1 MRVLSRPRAILWWDR
16 ATWIIPVVGTIAG
29 VLLAVGVSVVD
40 EAEWLLDSGR
50 ATISPAAATTVLSA
64 VGGGMVTF
72 TGFVFS
78 FVMLL
83 VQFGS
88 TAYSPRTV
96 TYFLRARTVQWIL
109 GLYLATITFSFVS
122 VVETGSL
129 GRQDFAPATAV
140 FVSLLMLVA
149 SLLGFVVLLHS
160 IGRRI
165 RVDAVLAAIG
175 RSARRQLRGRGEA
188 RPGVRT
194 AAATGA
200 TPGPAAA
207 DGTVATAGVA
217 DPGVIA
223 EYLGRPGQIV
233 AIDARQLV
241 RLAREYGCTIQ
252 VVPRIGDAVVPGT
265 PVARVLGRA
274 PALDRRIS
282 RSLVVDVER
291 SLLHDPLYALRL
303 LVDVAV
309 RALSPAVNDP
319 TTAVRALDEIESVLR
334 TAVRSEHLGALTL
347 PAGPGS
353 VVLSR
358 PSWDEVVDLALI
370 EVLECGRGQVQVD
383 RRLLVLLDDL
393 IADVGPSLR
402 PVLVSYRDQVQVAD
416 RLVTGRARAIA
427 RVGDR
432 QGLGGSG

>member
-78 FVMLL
+78 FVLLL
-83 VQFGS
+83 VQYGS

-140 FVSLLMLVA
+140 FVSLLLLVA

-175 RSARRQLRGRGEA
+175 RSARRQLRGRGEDG
-188 RPGVRT
+188 PGAG
-194 AAATGA
+194 AAAAAGSA
-200 TPGPAAA
+200 PGPAA
-207 DGTVATAGVA
+207 DGTAATAGVA

-241 RLAREYGCTIQ
+241 RLAREHGCTIQ

>member
-1 MRVLSRPRAILWWDR
+1 MRVLSRSRAILWWDR
-16 ATWIIPVVGTIAG
+16 ATWIIPVLGTIAG
-29 VLLAVGVSVVD
+29 LVLAALVSDVD
-40 EAEWLLDSGR
+40 EATWLVDSGR
-50 ATISPAAATTVLSA
+50 ATISPGAATTVLSA

-78 FVMLL
+78 FVLLL
-83 VQFGS
+83 VQYGS

-122 VVETGSL
+122 VVEAGSL
-129 GRQDFAPATAV
+129 GRQDFAPAAAV

-175 RSARRQLRGRGEA
+175 RSARRQLRGRGDA
-188 RPGVRT
+188 RAGTVT
-194 AAATGA
+194 A
-200 TPGPAAA
+200 PGPAAPDA
-207 DGTVATAGVA
+207 PVGTTAGVV

-223 EYLGRPGQIV
+223 GYRGRPGQIV
-233 AIDARQLV
+233 AIDARRLV
-241 RLAREYGCTIQ
+241 RLARQQGCTIQ
-252 VVPRIGDAVVPGT
+252 VIPRIGDAVVAGT

-274 PALDRRIS
+274 PALDSRIS

-303 LVDVAV
+303 LVDIAV

-334 TAVRSEHLGALTL
+334 TAVRSEYLGMLTL

-358 PSWDEVVDLALI
+358 PSWDEVVDLSLI

-402 PVLVSYRDQVQVAD
+402 PVLVSYRDQLRVGD

-427 RVGDR
+427 QVGDR
-432 QGLGGSG
+432 QGLGGSC